1 MRRLF
6 ESAGFT
12 DVRIEDRYWDE
23 GDSEAKD
30 TRRPDIVAF
39 NPRNRKRYVIDVVG
53 AWAGHPGGA
62 ARGKW
67 RVPGKAADAKAAGK
81 WTSYRGALARQETGG
96 RGWMVKTSLGAR
108 DEFVPFAFEVGGAL
122 GREAE
127 DLIGE
132 AVSVA
137 EYNRKGLGDLA
148 HWSALNWE
156 GHWRQR
162 IGVEIM
168 RGVARCI
175 QRSADSSSMV
185 ASVSGRRRNLEYDRH
200 CC

>member
-1 MRRLF
+1 M
-6 ESAGFT
+6 
-12 DVRIEDRYWDE
+12 
-23 GDSEAKD
+23 
-30 TRRPDIVAF
+30 
-39 NPRNRKRYVIDVVG
+39 
-53 AWAGHPGGA
+53 
-62 ARGKW
+62 
-67 RVPGKAADAKAAGK
+67 
-81 WTSYRGALARQETGG
+81 
-96 RGWMVKTSLGAR
+96 GWMVKTSLGAR

-127 DLIGE
+127 ELIGE
-132 AVSVA
+132 AVRVA

>member
-1 MRRLF
+1 MVEYSLF
-6 ESAGFT
+6 PDQNTARSTRECSVAIQH
-12 DVRIEDRYWDE
+12 RIIN
-23 GDSEAKD
+23 K
-30 TRRPDIVAF
+30 
-39 NPRNRKRYVIDVVG
+39 
-53 AWAGHPGGA
+53 
-62 ARGKW
+62 
-67 RVPGKAADAKAAGK
+67 
-81 WTSYRGALARQETGG
+81 L
-96 RGWMVKTSLGAR
+96 
-108 DEFVPFAFEVGGAL
+108 FVPACSLVDKE

-127 DLIGE
+127 ELVGE
-132 AVSVA
+132 AVRVA

>member
-1 MRRLF
+1 
-6 ESAGFT
+6 
-12 DVRIEDRYWDE
+12 
-23 GDSEAKD
+23 
-30 TRRPDIVAF
+30 
-39 NPRNRKRYVIDVVG
+39 
-53 AWAGHPGGA
+53 
-62 ARGKW
+62 
-67 RVPGKAADAKAAGK
+67 
-81 WTSYRGALARQETGG
+81 
-96 RGWMVKTSLGAR
+96 MVKTSLGAR

-132 AVSVA
+132 AVRVA

-175 QRSADSSSMV
+175 QRSADSSSM
-185 ASVSGRRRNLEYDRH
+185 ATSVSGRRRNLEYDRH